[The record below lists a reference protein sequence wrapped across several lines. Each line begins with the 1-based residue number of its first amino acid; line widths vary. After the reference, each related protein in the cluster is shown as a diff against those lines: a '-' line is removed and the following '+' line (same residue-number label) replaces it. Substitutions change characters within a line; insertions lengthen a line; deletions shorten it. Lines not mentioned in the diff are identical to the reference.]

1 MNREKFRQEFL
12 KQLDA
17 VPPLQQLFDLLPDV
31 TFFMKDRQGRFIMRN
46 RHGCEYCRVASER
59 EIIGKT
65 DHHFHPKARADLYV
79 KSDQKVIRTGVPIIN
94 AIEPAPEEDG
104 SDRLIICSKIPVRNR
119 QGRIIG
125 IAGIHREVDGF
136 RATPKSYGRL
146 SEAVQH
152 LHTHYAKPLTTRQ
165 LAKMVGVSSSQ
176 FARRF
181 QKLFNVTLRQYLLR
195 VRVRAACRL
204 LAHGEKNITEIAM
217 DVGFYDHAHFS
228 RTFSRL
234 MGQSPLAYRKHQE
247 TTRPSGH

>member
-1 MNREKFRQEFL
+1 MNREKFRQDFL
-12 KQLDA
+12 RRLDA

-46 RHGCEYCRVASER
+46 RHGCEYCQVSSER
-59 EIIGKT
+59 ELIGKT
-65 DHHFHPKARADLYV
+65 DHDFHPKARADMYV
-79 KSDQKVIRTGVPIIN
+79 KGDQKVIRTGEPIIN

-104 SDRLIICSKIPVRNR
+104 SDRLIICSKIPVRDR
-119 QGRIIG
+119 QGRVIG
-125 IAGIHREVDGF
+125 IAGIHREVEGF

-181 QKLFNVTLRQYLLR
+181 QKLFNATLRQYLLR
-195 VRVRAACRL
+195 VRVRAASRL
-204 LAHGEKNITEIAM
+204 LAQTDKSITEIAM
-217 DVGFYDHAHFS
+217 EVGFYDHAHFS

-234 MGQSPLAYRKHQE
+234 MGMGPLAFRKNHQ
-247 TTRPSGH
+247 PG